1 MKSGVRGRIRAL
13 VQDRPLQALTAA
25 ALTALLPDLLVH
37 DVFVCASPRLS
48 AAVRESLRAAG
59 LPARQLHDESLSF

>member
-1 MKSGVRGRIRAL
+1 
-13 VQDRPLQALTAA
+13 
-25 ALTALLPDLLVH
+25 VH

-48 AAVRESLRAAG
+48 AAVRDSLRAAG